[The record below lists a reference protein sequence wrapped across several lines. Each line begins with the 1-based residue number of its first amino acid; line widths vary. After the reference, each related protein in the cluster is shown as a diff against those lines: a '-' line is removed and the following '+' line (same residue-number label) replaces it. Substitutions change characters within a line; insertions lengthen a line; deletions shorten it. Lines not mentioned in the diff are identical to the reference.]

1 MIARTTRNT
10 DRSTVTAPRRMAAAY
25 PTAVARDTATP
36 MPRMVVR
43 PWEDLADGTS
53 TTPILTSHGLTAN
66 GSRMLAR
73 RVMPAVRYTG
83 ITTRPP

>member
-10 DRSTVTAPRRMAAAY
+10 ERSTVTAPRRTAAAY
-25 PTAVARDTATP
+25 PTAVARETATP

-43 PWEDLADGTS
+43 PCEDLADGTS

-66 GSRMLAR
+66 GSRMLASK
-73 RVMPAVRYTG
+73 VMPAASRTG
-83 ITTRPP
+83 IMTPP